1 MFMSVAISIVCGKPV
16 VASAVGGISELL
28 DGTNGFAVKND
39 AKVMAEKIAYILSD
53 NALYSRMAEAVR
65 QTYLRSFTV
74 DKMVDGY
81 MRIYKRICGE

>member
-53 NALYSRMAEAVR
+53 NALYSRMAEAAR

-81 MRIYKRICGE
+81 MRIYERIYGE